1 MIPYSPL
8 EHFMS
13 NFFAPLSVHS
23 DYSLAKGAS
32 KVKALV
38 KKAKALKIPAMALVD
53 EGNMYGA
60 MQFSEYA
67 VEEGIQPIIGVKLF
81 IPLDKKQRG
90 SFTFLA
96 QTATGFANLCSIL
109 DLAQRPRPAE
119 DYKGGEG
126 LITLDILEQSDLS
139 DIIVLTGGLDGC
151 LYTLLKEG
159 REEHAIQ
166 TLRWFKFFFGNRFY
180 IQIAR
185 YGDETAAEK
194 EIEGNL
200 IRIAKEDDVFPCL
213 DEIERGEVPIVAS
226 PEVWYASEDRHDA
239 FEILRAVTDKE
250 TVNVDNGGV
259 RASSGRRFHLRSPE
273 TIFELY
279 ADLPHAV
286 ENANNIALRC
296 AFQAE
301 FRQPILP
308 PFETEGGRTEAEEL
322 RAQSYDGLNARLE
335 KFSISGEEIGKYN
348 ERLEYELGIVERM
361 GFPGYFLI
369 VSDFIKWSKANDIP
383 VGPGR
388 GSGAGSLVA
397 WSLQITN
404 INPFDYNLLFER
416 FLNPERVSMPDFDI
430 DFCQDRREEVIHY
443 VQQKYGAD
451 HVSLI
456 ATFGEIKAKTAIRDF
471 GRVLLS
477 DDFGKI
483 HIYDVD
489 RLAKLVSMEGAETKT
504 IEFSMEDPGNPD
516 FRQMVESEPKFGV
529 LAKGASNIEGLY
541 RQQGTHA
548 AGVVIGGQPLH
559 TLVPIGY
566 DVNTGMSVSQYNMK
580 FAEKAGLVKFD
591 FLGLKTLS
599 VIKET
604 LRTIKDTTGEDVDID
619 LIPMDDAETYQMLA
633 EGQSNGVFQVESE
646 GMKKALKQIK
656 PTKIDD
662 LIAVGAL
669 FRPGPMEMIPLYA
682 EVKNGLKQAE
692 YPEPVSGTKPFLEE
706 TFGIIVYQEQVMEL
720 GRVVAGYSLGG
731 ADLLRRAM
739 GKKIKEE
746 MDQQRVLFVEGAQKN
761 GHAAKD
767 AGALFDTIAKFANY
781 GFNKSHAAAYGV
793 ISYQTAYLKKKYP
806 AHFFAALLT
815 YDADKP
821 EKMAMIKED
830 MDAFGIRMLLPDV
843 SRSQAAFKP
852 ERLEDGSFGVRF
864 GLKAIKKVAGDMHE
878 LIDAQ
883 KDGEFKSLE
892 DFHTRVG
899 HQFDKAK
906 KEKLAEAGAFD
917 RLNENRAQTVSILSF
932 LGKGKKDT
940 AQTDLFGNSIEIQ
953 IPGKVKD
960 VAEWGNRADREF
972 EAVGFYFGV
981 HPLDLYQAKF
991 ERLKVKRKDSLIAF
1005 MREKKM
1011 LDLPPPGGE
1020 LIRMAGLVE
1029 FHERKKSQNG
1039 SEYLSAKIQE
1049 RKASFFVRF
1058 FAPRNGGKQVLDEW
1072 EATLVNAKVGRRPV
1086 IIESRVRLQE
1096 GFSDLSVFGQKIID
1110 AETLVAQERGKLL
1123 ITLDR
1128 DAIRLSVDEQKR
1140 VAAMHEDVK
1149 LGKLRQEQVPAIE
1162 QGIRTEA
1169 MGRKAKELIE
1179 FMNSLRND
1187 TAPNAVPVI
1196 VSLKVGEQISSR
1208 EMSARY
1214 VVDLAAETTLKS
1226 MDGITS
1232 VQEFM
1237 GKPEPVHA

>member
-1 MIPYSPL
+1 
-8 EHFMS
+8 MS
-13 NFFAPLSVHS
+13 NFFAHLSVHS

-38 KKAKALKIPAMALVD
+38 KKAADLKVPAMALVD

-67 VEEGIQPIIGVKLF
+67 VDAGVQPIIGVKLF
-81 IPLDKKQRG
+81 MPLDKKQRG
-90 SFTFLA
+90 SLTFLA
-96 QTATGFANLCSIL
+96 QSAKGFSNLCSIL
-109 DLAQRPRPAE
+109 DLAQRPRPEE

-126 LITLDILEQSDLS
+126 LVTLDILEQSDLS
-139 DIIVLTGGLDGC
+139 DIIVLTGGSDGC
-151 LYTLLKEG
+151 LYSLLKEN

-166 TLRWFKFFFGNRFY
+166 TLRWFKYYFGDRFY
-180 IQIAR
+180 VQVVR
-185 YGDETAAEK
+185 YGDETPAEK
-194 EIEGNL
+194 EIEKNL
-200 IRIAKEDDVFPCL
+200 IRIAKEDDVFPCA
-213 DEIERGEVPIVAS
+213 DDIERGEVPIVAA
-226 PEVWYASEDRHDA
+226 PEVWYASQDRHDA
-239 FEILRAVTDKE
+239 FEILRAVTNKE

-259 RASSGRRFHLRSPE
+259 RTASDRRFHLRPPA
-273 TIFELY
+273 TIFELF

-296 AFQAE
+296 AYLVE
-301 FRQPILP
+301 PRKPILP

-322 RAQSYDGLNARLE
+322 RAQSYEGLEARLA
-335 KFSISGEEIGKYN
+335 KFEIFDDEEVKKYN
-348 ERLEYELGIVERM
+348 ERLEYELGIIERM

-397 WSLQITN
+397 WVLQITN

-416 FLNPERVSMPDFDI
+416 FLNPARVSMPDFDI

-443 VQQKYGAD
+443 VQEKYGAD

-456 ATFGEIKAKTAIRDF
+456 QTFGEIKSKTAIRDV
-471 GRVLLS
+471 GRVMLS
-477 DDFGKI
+477 DDFGKV

-489 RLAKLVSMEGAETKT
+489 RLKKLVSMDGPNAKT
-504 IEFSMEDPGNPD
+504 VEESLADESNPEF
-516 FRQMVESEPKFGV
+516 RAMVESELKFGL
-529 LAKGASNIEGLY
+529 LAKLSAIIEGLY
-541 RQQGTHA
+541 RQAGTHA
-548 AGVVIGGQPLH
+548 AGLVIGGQPLH
-559 TLVPIGY
+559 TLVPVGH
-566 DVNTGMSVSQYNMK
+566 DVNTGMSVSQFNMK

-599 VIKET
+599 VIRET
-604 LRTIKDTTGEDVDID
+604 LRTIKETTGEDIDID
-619 LIPMDDAETYQMLA
+619 LIPMDDADTYAMLA
-633 EGQSNGVFQVESE
+633 AGHSNGVFQVESE
-646 GMKKALKQIK
+646 GMKKALRQIK

-682 EVKNGLKQAE
+682 DCKNGVKTPE

-706 TFGIIVYQEQVMEL
+706 TFGILVYQEQVMQVAQ
-720 GRVVAGYSLGG
+720 VVAGYSLGE

-746 MDQQRVLFVEGAQKN
+746 MDKQRIEFIKGAEKN
-761 GHAAKD
+761 GHSAKD

-821 EKMAMIKED
+821 EKMALIKED
-830 MDAFGIRMLLPDV
+830 MDADGIKMLLPDV

-852 ERLEDGSFGVRF
+852 ERLEDGTFGVRF

-899 HQFDKAK
+899 YMFDKAK
-906 KEKLAEAGAFD
+906 KEKLSEAGAFD
-917 RLNENRAQTVSILSF
+917 RLNQNRAQTVSILSF
-932 LGKGKKDT
+932 LGKGGKKDS
-940 AQTDLFGNSIEIQ
+940 AQTDLFGNSIQVQ
-953 IPGKVKD
+953 IPAKVKD

-981 HPLDLYQAKF
+981 HPLDLYQSKF
-991 ERLKVKRKDSLIAF
+991 ERLKVKRKDSLITY
-1005 MREKKM
+1005 MREKQM
-1011 LDLPPPGGE
+1011 LDLPQSGGE

-1029 FHERKKSQNG
+1029 FHERKKSANG
-1039 SEYLSAKIQE
+1039 NTYLAVKIQE
-1049 RKASFFVRF
+1049 RKSSFFARF
-1058 FAPRNGGKQVLDEW
+1058 FTPRNAPAQLMDDW
-1072 EATLVNAKVGRRPV
+1072 DTTLTNAKVGRRPV
-1086 IIESRVRLQE
+1086 IIECRVRLQE
-1096 GFSDLSVFGQKIID
+1096 GFSDLSVIGQKIID
-1110 AETLVAQERGKLL
+1110 AETLVSQERGKLL

-1128 DAIRLSVDEQKR
+1128 DAVRLSVDEQKR
-1140 VAAMHEDVK
+1140 LATMHEDVK
-1149 LGKLRQEQVPAIE
+1149 LGKLRQEQAPAIE
-1162 QGIRTEA
+1162 SGIRTEA

-1179 FMNSLRND
+1179 FMNTLRND
-1187 TAPNAVPVI
+1187 TAPNAVPVV
-1196 VSLKVGEQISSR
+1196 VSLKAGDGVTSR
-1208 EMSARY
+1208 EMTARY

-1237 GKPEPVHA
+1237 GNPEPANV